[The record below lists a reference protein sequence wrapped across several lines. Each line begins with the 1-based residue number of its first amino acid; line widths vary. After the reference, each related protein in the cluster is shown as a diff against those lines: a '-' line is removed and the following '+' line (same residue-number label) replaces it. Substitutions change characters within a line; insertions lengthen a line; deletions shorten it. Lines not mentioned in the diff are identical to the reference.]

1 MNWTDTTTTESISH
15 QPVFA
20 PAKGSELI
28 GSNATFL
35 QSKQLVEKAENL
47 RILFYGET
55 GAGKTPFAKYS
66 NQVMN
71 QIEGRTRPFE
81 QLNCACLNPEHFQD
95 LLFGHKKGAFTG
107 AIADKK
113 GLVELAE
120 GGDLFLDEVGDM
132 PLSTQAHFLT
142 FLDSMEYYRLGD
154 DRKRKAHVR
163 ILCATNRDLK
173 KMVEEGSF
181 RRDLYSR
188 ISQMIVPIPALRE
201 RKEDIAELTK
211 FFVKK
216 FAGFQKPVEPG
227 VFEIL
232 REYSWTEG
240 NVRELKDAV
249 EYLCLVAKHDSVI
262 RASHL
267 GDRFL
272 NGDGVSSDVLST
284 EAPRSIEVVYQIGLD
299 AYMERLEKTLLEKL
313 LEVNE
318 GCMETLAKQ
327 LKTSRST
334 LYRKLKKHEGPLA
347 EASSAP
353 ALAC

>member
-1 MNWTDTTTTESISH
+1 MNWMDNTTAEKISDK
-15 QPVFA
+15 PVFVT
-20 PAKGSELI
+20 PKGSELI
-28 GSNATFL
+28 GTNPNFL

-55 GAGKTPFAKYS
+55 GAGKTPFARYS
-66 NQVMN
+66 NQVMS
-71 QIEGRTRPFE
+71 QIEGRNRPFE

-113 GLVELAE
+113 GLVELAD

-154 DRKRKAHVR
+154 DRKRKGNVR

-173 KMVEEGSF
+173 KMVEEGTF

-188 ISQMIVPIPALRE
+188 ISQMIVPIPALRD
-201 RKEDIAELTK
+201 RKDDIPELVK

-216 FAGFQKPVEPG
+216 FAGFQKPVEPA
-227 VFEIL
+227 VLDIL
-232 REYSWTEG
+232 REHSWLEG

-249 EYLCLVAKHDSVI
+249 EYLCLVAKSDSVI

-267 GDRFL
+267 GDRFM
-272 NGDGVSSDVLST
+272 NADGITPEAVSA

-299 AYMERLEKTLLEKL
+299 AYMERLEKSILEKL

-334 LYRKLKKHEGPLA
+334 LYRKLKKHENGTQ
-347 EASSAP
+347 AP
-353 ALAC
+353 AFAC